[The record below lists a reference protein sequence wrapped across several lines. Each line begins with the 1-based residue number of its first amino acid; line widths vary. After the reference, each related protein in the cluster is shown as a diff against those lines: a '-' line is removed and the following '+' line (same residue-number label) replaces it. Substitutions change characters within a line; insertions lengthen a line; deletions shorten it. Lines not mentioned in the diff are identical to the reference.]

1 MDPDPNGLEI
11 AAQLL
16 VLLLLTLVNAF
27 FAGAEMAVVSVNKS
41 KIHSLAE
48 KGNKKAKCVEQLF
61 SDSTKFLST
70 IQVAITFAGFF
81 SSASAA
87 TGISQILG
95 QWLAGFGIPYSGT
108 IAVVGVTLI
117 LSYFTLV
124 FGELVPKRIA
134 LKRAEQFSMMTVRP
148 ILLISKI
155 LSPFIKLL
163 SVSTNGF
170 LRLLGMKPE
179 EEEEPVTEEEIRA
192 QLLSAQFDNDSKKMI
207 NSVFAFDDKTAR
219 DIMVPRRKVVAID
232 INREQDDMI
241 SRMIESGFSR
251 IPVYEQEIDKII
263 GVIYVKDIAKQI
275 IKGEP
280 VSLHA
285 LIRAPYFVP
294 DSKPANILLKEMQN
308 AHIHIA
314 ILIDEYGGFSGIV
327 TIEDL
332 AEEIVGQIQDENDHA
347 VPDLL
352 KLSETVYRVVGNFSL
367 DELCNE
373 LEIEPPETNCDTVS
387 GFMIEQLGYIPTDTQ
402 LPSVFIGNVCLT
414 AEQID
419 GKHIGIVRVEKQNAL
434 DGVNDKEN
442 I

>member
-1 MDPDPNGLEI
+1 MDPDPNGLQI

-41 KIHSLAE
+41 KIHSLAQ
-48 KGNKKAKCVEQLF
+48 KGNKKAQCVEQLF

-95 QWLAGFGIPYSGT
+95 QWLAGFSIPYSGT

-124 FGELVPKRIA
+124 FGELVPKRVA
-134 LKRAEQFSMMTVRP
+134 LKRADQFSMMTVRP
-148 ILLISKI
+148 ILFISKI

-170 LRLLGMKPE
+170 LRLLGMKPD

-219 DIMVPRRKVVAID
+219 DVMVPRRKVVAID
-232 INREQDDMI
+232 ITREQNDMI
-241 SRMIESGFSR
+241 ARMIDSGFSR
-251 IPVYEQEIDKII
+251 IPVYEEDIDKII

-275 IKGEP
+275 VKGEA
-280 VSLHA
+280 VSLSA
-285 LIRAPYFVP
+285 LIRPPYFVP

-308 AHIHIA
+308 AHVHIA
-314 ILIDEYGGFSGIV
+314 VLIDEYGGFSGIV

-347 VPDLL
+347 MPDFT
-352 KLSETVYRVVGNFSL
+352 KITDNIYRVVGNMPL
-367 DELCNE
+367 EELYNE
-373 LEIEPPETNCDTVS
+373 LELEVPDTNCDTVS
-387 GFMIEQLGYIPTDTQ
+387 GFMIEQLGYIPSAQQ
-402 LPSVFIGNVCLT
+402 LPVITHDTVRFV
-414 AEQID
+414 AEQMD
-419 GKHIGIVRVEKQNAL
+419 GKHISIVRVEKTNTTPS
-434 DGVNDKEN
+434 DTE
-442 I
+442 